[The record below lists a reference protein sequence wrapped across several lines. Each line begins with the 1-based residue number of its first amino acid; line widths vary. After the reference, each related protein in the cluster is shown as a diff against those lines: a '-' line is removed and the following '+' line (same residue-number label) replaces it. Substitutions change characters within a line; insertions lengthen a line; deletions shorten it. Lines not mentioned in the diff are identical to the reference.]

1 MVLPPRMRRSMSKTS
16 VLTSP
21 GTATI
26 EVSSEA
32 PSPETMSVSFSP
44 PEPISAR
51 SWSSQFAS
59 VALT

>member
-1 MVLPPRMRRSMSKTS
+1 MVLPPRIRRSMSNTS

-26 EVSSEA
+26 EVNSA
-32 PSPETMSVSFSP
+32 VPSPETISVSFSP

-51 SWSSQFAS
+51 S
-59 VALT
+59 